1 MKLLSW
7 FLNFSL
13 LFQISYL
20 LFLMLYSFIL
30 LVEFKRAFSI
40 YEGVLIGW
48 VFTIFTEEIRQVFM
62 STATSLRSKIVSYF
76 TDSWNILD
84 VITVVLFT
92 IGMILRF
99 VPDDNSLERR
109 ELSSLWIS
117 CRSSCAFCTY
127 FQSTNS
133 WVQNLS
139 WSGEW

>member
-1 MKLLSW
+1 
-7 FLNFSL
+7 
-13 LFQISYL
+13 
-20 LFLMLYSFIL
+20 MLYSFIL

-99 VPDDNSLERR
+99 VPDDNFLEAARVVLSLNLVSFFLRILHIFSVNKQLGPKLVMIRR
-109 ELSSLWIS
+109 MVRCFKTKNKQKLKKLYLN
-117 CRSSCAFCTY
+117 Y
-127 FQSTNS
+127 FF
-133 WVQNLS
+133 L
-139 WSGEW
+139 